1 MSYHAVLTAVGL
13 FALTFLSPGPNLFL
27 IVHTSLSQ
35 GQSAGIA
42 AGAGVATGDA
52 IYAALGLVG
61 MATII
66 ATSHTIFAG
75 IQVLGGAYLI
85 WYGFNLFRQA
95 RGRTKAVI
103 GNPAHER
110 AATQALTARVNF
122 RRGMMTDLA
131 NAQTALFFV
140 SIFSVTITPS
150 TPWITKL
157 AIWIGISLTSLLWR
171 VLVSL
176 AFSRPWVRRSYMHI
190 QAYLEQL
197 VGVVL
202 MGFGIKLI
210 IGGLKPN

>member
-1 MSYHAVLTAVGL
+1 MSYHAVVTAVGL

-27 IVHTSLSQ
+27 IVQTSLSQ
-35 GQSAGIA
+35 GKSAGMA

-66 ATSHTIFAG
+66 STSHTIFAV
-75 IQVLGGAYLI
+75 IQILGGAYLL

-95 RGRTKAVI
+95 RGGTRAVI
-103 GNPAHER
+103 GDAAIAAPAYTR
-110 AATQALTARVNF
+110 ANF
-122 RRGMMTDLA
+122 RRGMITDLA

-150 TPWITKL
+150 TQWTTKL
-157 AIWIGISLTSLLWR
+157 AIWLGITVTSLLWR
-171 VLVSL
+171 TVVSL
-176 AFSRPWVRRSYMHI
+176 AFSHPLVRRGYMRL
-190 QAYLEQL
+190 QAHLEQL

-202 MGFGIKLI
+202 MGFGLKLI
-210 IGGLKPN
+210 YGGFKPA

>member
-1 MSYHAVLTAVGL
+1 MSYHAVLTAIGL

-27 IVHTSLSQ
+27 IVQTSLSQ
-35 GQSAGIA
+35 GKSAGIA

-66 ATSHTIFAG
+66 ATSHTLFAC

-85 WYGFNLFRQA
+85 WYGFNLFKQA

-103 GNPAHER
+103 GNTAAPAL
-110 AATQALTARVNF
+110 AASAGVNF
-122 RRGMMTDLA
+122 RRGMITDLA

-150 TPWITKL
+150 TQWPTKL
-157 AIWIGISLTSLLWR
+157 AIWIGVSLTSLLWR
-171 VLVSL
+171 VMVSL
-176 AFSRPWVRRSYMHI
+176 AFSRPLVRRGYMHV

-202 MGFGIKLI
+202 MGFGVKLI
-210 IGGLKPN
+210 IGGFRSN

>member
-27 IVHTSLSQ
+27 IVQTSLSQ
-35 GQSAGIA
+35 GKSAGIA

-61 MATII
+61 LATII
-66 ATSHTIFAG
+66 ATSHTIFAA
-75 IQVLGGAYLI
+75 IQILGGAYLI

-95 RGRTKAVI
+95 RGRTKAVL
-103 GNPAHER
+103 GSTTVPTM
-110 AATQALTARVNF
+110 AASAGVHF
-122 RRGMMTDLA
+122 RRGMLTDLA

-150 TPWITKL
+150 TEWPTKL
-157 AIWIGISLTSLLWR
+157 AIWVGISLTSMLWR
-171 VLVSL
+171 VAVSL
-176 AFSRPWVRRSYMHI
+176 AFSRPLIRRGYMRV

-202 MGFGIKLI
+202 MGFGVKLI
-210 IGGLKPN
+210 ISGFKSN

>member
-27 IVHTSLSQ
+27 IVQTSLSQ
-35 GQSAGIA
+35 GKSAGIA

-66 ATSHTIFAG
+66 ATSHTVFAC
-75 IQVLGGAYLI
+75 IQILGGAYLI

-103 GNPAHER
+103 GNT
-110 AATQALTARVNF
+110 AAPTSAASASVNF
-122 RRGMMTDLA
+122 RRGMITDLA

-150 TPWITKL
+150 TQWPTKL
-157 AIWIGISLTSLLWR
+157 AIWVGISLTSLLWR
-171 VLVSL
+171 VMVSL
-176 AFSRPWVRRSYMHI
+176 AFSRPLVRRGYMHV

-202 MGFGIKLI
+202 MGFGVKLI
-210 IGGLKPN
+210 VGGFKSN

>member
-1 MSYHAVLTAVGL
+1 MSYHAVLTAIGL

-27 IVHTSLSQ
+27 IVQTSLSQ
-35 GQSAGIA
+35 GKSAGIA

-66 ATSHTIFAG
+66 ATSHTVFAC
-75 IQVLGGAYLI
+75 IQILGGAYLI

-103 GNPAHER
+103 GNTADNRTPALP
-110 AATQALTARVNF
+110 ASAGVNF
-122 RRGMMTDLA
+122 RRGMITDLA

-150 TPWITKL
+150 TQWPTKL

-171 VLVSL
+171 VMVSL
-176 AFSRPWVRRSYMHI
+176 AFSRPLVRRGYMHV

-202 MGFGIKLI
+202 MGFGVKLI
-210 IGGLKPN
+210 ISGFRPN

>member
-27 IVHTSLSQ
+27 IVQTSLSQ
-35 GQSAGIA
+35 GKAAGIT

-66 ATSHTIFAG
+66 ATSHTIFAC
-75 IQVLGGAYLI
+75 IQILGGAYLI

-103 GNPAHER
+103 GNT
-110 AATQALTARVNF
+110 AAPTSTASASVNF
-122 RRGMMTDLA
+122 RRGMITDLA

-150 TPWITKL
+150 TQWPTKL
-157 AIWIGISLTSLLWR
+157 AIWVGISLTSLLWR
-171 VLVSL
+171 VMVSL
-176 AFSRPWVRRSYMHI
+176 AFSRPLVRRGYMHV

-202 MGFGIKLI
+202 MGFGVKLI
-210 IGGLKPN
+210 IGGFKSN

>member
-1 MSYHAVLTAVGL
+1 MSYHAVLTAIGL

-27 IVHTSLSQ
+27 IVQTSLSQ
-35 GQSAGIA
+35 GKSAGIA

-66 ATSHTIFAG
+66 ATSHTVFAC
-75 IQVLGGAYLI
+75 IQILGGAYLI

-103 GNPAHER
+103 GNT
-110 AATQALTARVNF
+110 AAPISAVSASVNF
-122 RRGMMTDLA
+122 RRGMITDLA

-150 TPWITKL
+150 TQWPTKL
-157 AIWIGISLTSLLWR
+157 AIWVGISLTSLLWR
-171 VLVSL
+171 VMVSL
-176 AFSRPWVRRSYMHI
+176 AFSRPLVRRGYMHV

-202 MGFGIKLI
+202 MGFGVKLI
-210 IGGLKPN
+210 IGGFKPN

>member
-1 MSYHAVLTAVGL
+1 MSYHAVLTAIGL

-27 IVHTSLSQ
+27 IVQTSLSQ
-35 GQSAGIA
+35 GKSAGIA

-66 ATSHTIFAG
+66 ATSHTIFAC

-85 WYGFNLFRQA
+85 WYGFNLFKQA

-103 GNPAHER
+103 GNTAAPAL
-110 AATQALTARVNF
+110 AASASVNF
-122 RRGMMTDLA
+122 RRGMITDLA

-150 TPWITKL
+150 TQWPTKL
-157 AIWIGISLTSLLWR
+157 AIWIGVSLTSLLWR
-171 VLVSL
+171 VMVSL
-176 AFSRPWVRRSYMHI
+176 AFSRPLVRRGYMHV

-202 MGFGIKLI
+202 MGFGVKLI
-210 IGGLKPN
+210 IGGFRSN

>member
-27 IVHTSLSQ
+27 IVQTSLSQ
-35 GQSAGIA
+35 GKSAGIA

-66 ATSHTIFAG
+66 ATSHTIFAC
-75 IQVLGGAYLI
+75 IQILGGAYLI

-103 GNPAHER
+103 GNT
-110 AATQALTARVNF
+110 AAPTSVASARVNF
-122 RRGMMTDLA
+122 RRGMITDLA

-150 TPWITKL
+150 TQWPTKL
-157 AIWIGISLTSLLWR
+157 AIWVGISLTSLLWR
-171 VLVSL
+171 VMVSL
-176 AFSRPWVRRSYMHI
+176 AFSRPVVRRGYMHV

-202 MGFGIKLI
+202 MGFGVKLI
-210 IGGLKPN
+210 IGGFKSN